1 MTDPLDALR
10 APVTPA
16 DPDPAFAAQL
26 RARLERAVGLPQGV
40 AVTET
45 TLALAEREP
54 PAPAEDRGAAIPYL
68 AVRGATDAL
77 DWYARVLGARLR
89 GEPIIMPGGNWRMG

>member
-26 RARLERAVGLPQGV
+26 RARLGRALGLPQGV

-77 DWYARVLGARLR
+77 D
-89 GEPIIMPGGNWRMG
+89 

>member
-26 RARLERAVGLPQGV
+26 RARLGRALGLPQGV

-54 PAPAEDRGAAIPYL
+54 PAPAEDRGAAIP
-68 AVRGATDAL
+68 AGGWA
-77 DWYARVLGARLR
+77 
-89 GEPIIMPGGNWRMG
+89 MPNWNWRTG